1 MEKQRKAR
9 IVNTKSKDILIIEN
23 NIQETCYDEETKKRL
38 KLQSKRMNE
47 EMENLQISLTAIQKE
62 TGIAIGTL
70 SNYANGKRLIKED
83 LLQPICKALKV
94 SKNYLRGTSDVKKYE
109 NEEISNLFGLNDNS
123 INNLSASF
131 NKEYINCLF
140 DDDIDK
146 INYFFEKLK
155 EYRETLEKYRNE
167 NKKSE
172 INGLWEKDN
181 LTLAKYKL
189 DEAFHFLIDK

>member
-140 DDDIDK
+140 SFL
-146 INYFFEKLK
+146 YFSNVSLYSFSFS
-155 EYRETLEKYRNE
+155 
-167 NKKSE
+167 KK
-172 INGLWEKDN
+172 
-181 LTLAKYKL
+181 
-189 DEAFHFLIDK
+189 